1 MLNVFFYKILQNWK
15 KQHEIMLNTFSLSLI
30 IWKTA
35 IETWA
40 QEMNWGPGE
49 LNSSPTLEIIL

>member
-1 MLNVFFYKILQNWK
+1 
-15 KQHEIMLNTFSLSLI
+15 MLNTFSLSLT

-40 QEMNWGPGE
+40 QEMNGGAGMNWGPEE

>member
-1 MLNVFFYKILQNWK
+1 
-15 KQHEIMLNTFSLSLI
+15 MLNTFSISLI

-35 IETWA
+35 IET
-40 QEMNWGPGE
+40 EMNGGLGKNWGPRE

>member
-1 MLNVFFYKILQNWK
+1 MLNVFTKFYKIK

-35 IETWA
+35 IETWPRE
-40 QEMNWGPGE
+40 QTGGPGE
-49 LNSSPTLEIIL
+49 LNSFPVLEIILL